1 MAKRQIKRKYPKLVG
16 SIERRREHESE
27 RNHQPLIDDRTVI
40 FYDVDGFVVAV
51 LDIT

>member
-40 FYDVDGFVVAV
+40 FFMTWMASS
-51 LDIT
+51 LPFWI